1 MKLSRL
7 LGITFMI
14 ESKQHIRAKE
24 LAELF
29 EVSVRTIYRDVEIL
43 CEAGIPIFATTGPN
57 GGFSFVDG
65 YCFNSNAFDR
75 SEMEKLIL
83 SVYQQA
89 IKEKDH
95 GSKDPLLLKMKKII
109 PKSEQERFE
118 RLLDKTKTDASSWWS
133 NEQNDPPSETNL
145 DIIQKSIYKLKKIMF
160 DYQSNVDFTP
170 KRVLQPYGLVHKE
183 GAWYA
188 VGYSEE
194 RKDLR
199 TFHCDRMSHVIISE
213 EDYTI
218 PVDFDLEVYWERS
231 TREFTRRS
239 VAANITYNSNANAAG
254 TMGNNN
260 INLKYP
266 VLLQSDRD
274 LSKVLAGFTIVE
286 KEISSFKNSRNS
298 SACHMSFPT
307 SGYEYKVDLISER
320 TALNLIFLQLGEIKI
335 IEPLDLREKVILMAE
350 KIIKKQSS
358 K

>member
-24 LAELF
+24 LADLF
-29 EVSVRTIYRDVEIL
+29 EVSVRTIYRDVDVL

-57 GGFSFVDG
+57 GGFSFIDG

-75 SEMEKLIL
+75 NEMEKLIL

-118 RLLDKTKTDASSWWS
+118 RLLNKTKTDASPWWG
-133 NEQNDPPSETNL
+133 NEQSSLPSETNL

-183 GAWYA
+183 AAWYV

-218 PVDFDLEVYWERS
+218 PGDFDLEVYWERS
-231 TREFTRRS
+231 TREFIRKSANYNRDESANGTRGKS
-239 VAANITYNSNANAAG
+239 
-254 TMGNNN
+254 N

-266 VLLQSDRD
+266 VLLQSERD
-274 LSKVLAGFTIVE
+274 LSKILAGFTILE
-286 KEISSFKNSRNS
+286 KEIS
-298 SACHMSFPT
+298 T
-307 SGYEYKVDLISER
+307 LGYNYNVDLISER

-335 IEPLDLREKVILMAE
+335 IEPLELREKVIRMAE
-350 KIIKKQSS
+350 KIFKNQNT
-358 K
+358 